1 MEEADSSASRQ
12 QAFTPPKS
20 PPPLSTNNIADAKTD
35 GSGCS
40 FNDSGP
46 STPVHEHP
54 PSPVTAE
61 DNGKAIQPY
70 DIEEPDDEPEPAV
83 QRLDLPRLPDNFERW
98 QRELV
103 DYMDGLGSQSNK
115 TSISKGHASQKR
127 GQKRK
132 STAPASSGN
141 QHSSQPHRSKSRTRI
156 NESALHVPG
165 LSSKRRRRRSK
176 LPGENTRNARPVS
189 LDDFRE
195 ARCSGSSSSENPSTC
210 ASSTDTIDESAVADG
225 MDID

>member
-1 MEEADSSASRQ
+1 MDKADSSASHQ
-12 QAFTPPKS
+12 ETFTPPKS
-20 PPPLSTNNIADAKTD
+20 PPLFSTDNIADVKTD

-46 STPVHEHP
+46 STPVHEHT
-54 PSPVTAE
+54 SSRATEE
-61 DNGKAIQPY
+61 DHGKAVQPY

-83 QRLDLPRLPDNFERW
+83 QRLELPRLPDNFERW

-115 TSISKGHASQKR
+115 ASISKLHASQKR

-132 STAPASSGN
+132 STVPMSSGN
-141 QHSSQPHRSKSRTRI
+141 QHSSQSHRSKSRTRI

-165 LSSKRRRRRSK
+165 LSSKRRRRRSE
-176 LPGENTRNARPVS
+176 LPGETARNARPVS

-195 ARCSGSSSSENPSTC
+195 ARRDGSSSSTG
-210 ASSTDTIDESAVADG
+210 ASSAETVDESAVADE

>member
-1 MEEADSSASRQ
+1 MEEADSSASHQ
-12 QAFTPPKS
+12 QTSTSTPPNS
-20 PPPLSTNNIADAKTD
+20 PPLFSTDNIADANTD
-35 GSGCS
+35 GS

-46 STPVHEHP
+46 STPIHEHP
-54 PSPVTAE
+54 PSRATE
-61 DNGKAIQPY
+61 GDHDKAVQPY

-83 QRLDLPRLPDNFERW
+83 PRLDLPRLPDNFERW

-115 TSISKGHASQKR
+115 TSISKLHASQKR

-132 STAPASSGN
+132 STVPTSSGN
-141 QHSSQPHRSKSRTRI
+141 QQSSQSHRSKSRTRI

-165 LSSKRRRRRSK
+165 LSSKRRRRCSK
-176 LPGENTRNARPVS
+176 LPGETARNARPVS

-195 ARCSGSSSSENPSTC
+195 ALCDGSSSSENPSTG
-210 ASSTDTIDESAVADG
+210 ASSADTIDESAVADE